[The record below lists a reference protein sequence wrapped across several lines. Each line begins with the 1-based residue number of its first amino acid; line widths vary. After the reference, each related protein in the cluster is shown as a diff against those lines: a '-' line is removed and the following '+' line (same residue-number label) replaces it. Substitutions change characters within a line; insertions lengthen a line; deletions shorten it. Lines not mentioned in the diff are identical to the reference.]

1 MGGPYCPRT
10 TADAEVVAQA
20 LRQQLA
26 SLGRVVG
33 GVAGWLRAAHER
45 GETDDPGT
53 LIGDVG
59 GG

>member
-1 MGGPYCPRT
+1 MDGLYCPRT

-20 LRQQLA
+20 LRQQL
-26 SLGRVVG
+26 GRVVG
-33 GVAGWLRAAHER
+33 GLAGWLRAAHER